1 MSIEEELDDL
11 LCNKRNYDFQETMLL
26 LADFAKLKRVEIH
39 VTTSRDGTEITVEP
53 WEPYQP
59 TCPYARQRCAEED
72 DGK

>member
-11 LCNKRNYDFQETMLL
+11 FRQKRNYDWKETMLF
-26 LADFAKLKRVEIH
+26 LADFARLKRVEIR

-59 TCPYARQRCAEED
+59 ICPYARQRCAEED